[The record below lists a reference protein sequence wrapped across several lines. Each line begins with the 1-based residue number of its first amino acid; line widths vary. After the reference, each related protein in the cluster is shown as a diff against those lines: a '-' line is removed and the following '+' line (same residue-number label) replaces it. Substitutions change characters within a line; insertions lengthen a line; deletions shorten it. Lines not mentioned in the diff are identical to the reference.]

1 MARASPLAGITL
13 PTRSQSEANISE
25 FSLTFEPD
33 SSASESSLVG
43 NQGSSGMNA
52 RVVMDLGRNGHVP
65 TGFVED
71 RIGAKK
77 RADVGSRGWMDEVAG
92 VGEMGIG
99 RRVSIDDI
107 RTSVVEGN
115 NSDVVITQAV
125 VSIA

>member
-1 MARASPLAGITL
+1 
-13 PTRSQSEANISE
+13 
-25 FSLTFEPD
+25 
-33 SSASESSLVG
+33 
-43 NQGSSGMNA
+43 MNA
-52 RVVMDLGRNGHVP
+52 RVVMDLGCNGHVP

-71 RIGAKK
+71 RIGVKK
-77 RADVGSRGWMDEVAG
+77 RADVGSRGWMDEVTG

>member
-1 MARASPLAGITL
+1 MAHASPLTGITL

-77 RADVGSRGWMDEVAG
+77 RADVGSRGWMDEVTG